1 MFYDMLPHPKSV
13 EPNNKMGRESPP
25 TGRLH
30 CSRVLGSREVN
41 KPINKI
47 GKVVGTMKKIEE
59 GDFNRE
65 WAIAEE
71 IVLVWDIREILH
83 EEEP

>member
-1 MFYDMLPHPKSV
+1 MTCYHILRVWNPTI
-13 EPNNKMGRESPP
+13 RWAQSPP
-25 TGRLH
+25 TRRLH
-30 CSRVLGSREVN
+30 YSRVLGSREVN

-59 GDFNRE
+59 GDFNRK
-65 WAIAEE
+65 WAVAEE
-71 IVLVWDIREILH
+71 IVLVWDIKEILH